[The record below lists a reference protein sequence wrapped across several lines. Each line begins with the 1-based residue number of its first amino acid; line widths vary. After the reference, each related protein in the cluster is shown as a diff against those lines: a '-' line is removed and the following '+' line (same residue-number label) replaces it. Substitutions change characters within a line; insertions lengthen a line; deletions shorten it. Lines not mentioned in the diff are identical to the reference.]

1 MKYKKIYNYVMK
13 EIFKL
18 KKSEDRTNN
27 LFILICLLIWRFSL
41 EGKYL
46 DTTLQ
51 MINEFDF
58 NKNFKGEENEVS

>member
-1 MKYKKIYNYVMK
+1 MKYKKIYDYAMK

-58 NKNFKGEENEVS
+58 NKNFKEEENEVS